1 MEEVNI
7 KLNNIE
13 KLLGDLVSSYT
24 ETLKGIS
31 EEIKIL
37 HDEVAPLRGTPLG
50 RPQSGTEVQVKVKK
64 SRKIPLVCLLTGG

>member
-1 MEEVNI
+1 MEEVNA

-31 EEIKIL
+31 EEIKDL
-37 HDEVAPLRGTPLG
+37 HSASLR
-50 RPQSGTEVQVKVKK
+50 GTEVQVKVKK

>member
-37 HDEVAPLRGTPLG
+37 HDEVAPLRGT
-50 RPQSGTEVQVKVKK
+50 EVQVKVKK